1 MNQEEITISQ
11 FNLPPGDLEYATPD
25 GKYWFRFQHLF
36 EGVFIVE
43 SKGFLNSDAIEA
55 QYNVGNLLRLKLAE
69 INPDLKYQLLWDVT
83 KLSGASLLARRYVHQ
98 AASTQMNFGGV
109 ILIGANIFIRNFGK
123 MMRMVI
129 PHFNIGFA
137 ANREEAMQMI
147 KRKHIFPAEHADEEV
162 HNELLNEFDPEDWSE
177 ITEEMLI
184 NQQIQFISRP
194 EWNYNSSQNQ
204 YSLRSSVL
212 DGNILIL
219 EIRGFAHSK
228 DIEATYEM
236 MQHII
241 QEQKLHENKA
251 GFYSMI
257 DMRHLSGVS
266 VNARQKAREMELKY
280 PGKSSL
286 FFVIPSPL
294 IRIFIKL
301 MKSRYPADFGNWNI
315 VYTFNDAMDGI
326 KQHRKGIA
334 VEEINQKKYH
344 SHPKDALP
352 DDPEKL
358 KEIIHDQQLN
368 IESMR
373 SFQKHEISRLFS
385 IASRMTWDQSLDKKI
400 EFDFDDNKSA
410 FADLYN
416 ALGIIHNDFHE
427 VIKARDKHARELRES
442 EDKYKNLIN
451 LANDLILVVTDN
463 IIRFS
468 NLMLDEILGYNG
480 KELLDYSLFRLTDDD
495 NAQLIKTRIENLYT
509 QNKKY
514 DVFEAILRH
523 KNEKE
528 VAVSINIGKITFE
541 QENAV
546 LMIVR
551 DITNK
556 KIVEEELET
565 YRKHLER
572 LVKDRTD
579 ALEREI
585 TERKIAEESDKLK
598 SAFLAN
604 MSHEIRTPMNAIIAF
619 SEFLRE
625 PDLPQHEKTEYLD
638 YIKSNGRSLLT
649 LIDDILDIAR
659 IEAGQTNIKLEK
671 CNINAILNELL
682 VFYNE
687 NKKQRQKEHLQIIIR
702 KAIASDQLLI
712 KTDPYRLRQILNNLI
727 GNAMKYT
734 ERGYIE
740 IGYDIPDAKM
750 IQFYVKDTG
759 IGIQKDKLP
768 YIFERFRQVES
779 EYNRKF
785 KGTGLGLAISKNL
798 VELMGGSIHV
808 ESVPDE
814 GSTFYFSL
822 PFKAG
827 EENPEENIPSQ
838 HTQPAPKEFYDFS
851 NKIILIAEDEEV
863 NFRIL
868 KITLEKTN
876 AIVVRAYNGAE
887 ALEICKSQHIDM
899 VLMDLQMP
907 EMDGYE
913 ATVRIKQVKPGLP
926 IVAQTANA
934 MPEEKE
940 KCLAMGFDDYLGK
953 PIQLSELQNKVN
965 YFLNRTEA

>member
-1 MNQEEITISQ
+1 MNQEENTISH
-11 FNLPPGDLEYATPD
+11 FNLPPGKLEYAAPD
-25 GKYWFRFQHLF
+25 GKYWFRFKHLF
-36 EGVFIVE
+36 DGVFLVE
-43 SKGFLNSDAIEA
+43 SKGFLNSEAIEA
-55 QYNVGNLLRLKLAE
+55 QYSVGNTLRQKLAE
-69 INPDLKYQLLWDVT
+69 ISPELKYQLLWDVT
-83 KLSGASLLARRYVHQ
+83 KISGASLLARRYVHQ

-137 ANREEAMQMI
+137 GSREEALQMLQ
-147 KRKHIFPAEHADEEV
+147 RKNTYPAQHENDDSTTDV
-162 HNELLNEFDPEDWSE
+162 LNDFDPKGWNQ
-177 ITEEMLI
+177 ITEEMLME
-184 NQQIQFISRP
+184 QQIQFVSRP
-194 EWNYNSSQNQ
+194 EWCYSSSQNQ
-204 YSLRSSVL
+204 YSLRCSVL

-236 MQHII
+236 MQRII
-241 QEQKLHENKA
+241 QEHKLHQHTA

-280 PGKSSL
+280 PGTSSM

-315 VYTFNDAMDGI
+315 VYTFNDAMAAI
-326 KQHRKGIA
+326 KQHRKGIPA
-334 VEEINQKKYH
+334 EEINNKKYH
-344 SHPKDALP
+344 SQPKDALP

-368 IESMR
+368 LESMR
-373 SFQKHEISRLFS
+373 SFQKHEISRLFT
-385 IASRMTWDQSLDKKI
+385 IASRMTWDHSLDKKI
-400 EFDFDDNKSA
+400 EFDFDNKNV

-416 ALGIIHNDFHE
+416 ALGIIHNDFNE
-427 VIKARDKHARELRES
+427 VLKARDHHARELRES

-468 NLMLDEILGYNG
+468 NLMLDEILGYSE
-480 KELLDYSLFRLTDDD
+480 KELLDYSLFRLTDDHH
-495 NAQLIKTRIENLYT
+495 AQLIKSRIEKLYNL
-509 QNKKY
+509 NKKY
-514 DVFEAILRH
+514 DVFEAILLH
-523 KNEKE
+523 KNGKE

-565 YRKHLER
+565 YRKHLEK
-572 LVKDRTD
+572 LVKERTD

-625 PDLPQHEKTEYLD
+625 TDLPQHEKTEYLD

-671 CNINAILNELL
+671 CNINAILNELQ

-740 IGYDIPDAKM
+740 IGYDLPDARM

-759 IGIQKDKLP
+759 IGIHKDKLP

-814 GSTFYFSL
+814 GSAFYFSL

-827 EENPEENIPSQ
+827 EETPVENKPLPKA
-838 HTQPAPKEFYDFS
+838 QPAAKEFYDFS

-887 ALEICKSQHIDM
+887 ALEISKSQHIDM

-913 ATVRIKQVKPGLP
+913 ATVRIKQIKPGLP

-953 PIQLSELQNKVN
+953 PIQLSDLQNKVN
-965 YFLNRTEA
+965 YFLNRTQA